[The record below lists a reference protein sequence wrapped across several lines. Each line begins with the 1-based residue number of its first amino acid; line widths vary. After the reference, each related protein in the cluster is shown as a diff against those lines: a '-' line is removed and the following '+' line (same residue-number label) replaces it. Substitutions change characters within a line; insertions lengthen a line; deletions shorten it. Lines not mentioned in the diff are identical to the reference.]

1 MSIQRSI
8 SGIMNSKGSI
18 RHNNREFI
26 APNVDS
32 ERIKDNIVLC
42 KQDIRKAYQE
52 LFDKSLSEYNAKQK
66 RKDRVIPDYYEHIN
80 RSNQEHLY
88 YEAIFQIG
96 NMEDT
101 AVGTPEGKTASLILS
116 EFYKSFEKNNPHIHV
131 FNAVIHMDEATPH
144 LHIDFI
150 PVATESKRGLSTR
163 NSLSKALE
171 QQGFTSEGKL
181 NTCSRQWIN
190 IEKQRLAEC
199 MAEYSIE
206 HIVLGNDKSNLSVEE
221 FKLQKRTE
229 EVAKLEEKINLQKQE
244 LSALDKTIDN
254 KQEMLN
260 KITDKEVEIKNL
272 DNIPT
277 ENTMFSDKVKIN
289 RKDYYTLLNTAK
301 KYYTFKNDSSILKAH
316 IEVLENENMHLK
328 QTVSEHETVISN
340 FRMTIN
346 TLKQE
351 VRKLQKLIDK
361 FFAFIDKF
369 NLRDKWEQFLQK
381 SKKRDID
388 IDR

>member
-1 MSIQRSI
+1 
-8 SGIMNSKGSI
+8 MNSKGSI

-32 ERIKDNIVLC
+32 ERIKDNIILC
-42 KQDIRKAYQE
+42 RQDIRKAYHE

-80 RSNQEHLY
+80 RSNQEHSY

-116 EFYKSFEKNNPHIHV
+116 EFYKRFEKNNPHIYV
-131 FNAVIHMDEATPH
+131 INAVIHMDESTPH

-163 NSLSKALE
+163 NSRSKALE

-199 MAEYSIE
+199 MTEYNIE

-244 LSALDKTIDN
+244 LSALDKTIDD

-289 RKDYYTLLNTAK
+289 REDYYTLLNTSK

-316 IEVLENENMHLK
+316 IEVLENENMHLE
-328 QTVSEHETVISN
+328 QTVSEHETVISD
-340 FRMTIN
+340 FRITIN

-351 VRKLQKLIDK
+351 VLKLRKLIDK

>member
-32 ERIKDNIVLC
+32 ERIKDNIILC
-42 KQDIRKAYQE
+42 RQDIRKAYHE

-80 RSNQEHLY
+80 RSNQEHSY

-116 EFYKSFEKNNPHIHV
+116 EFYKRFEKNNPHIYV
-131 FNAVIHMDEATPH
+131 INAVIHMDESTPH

-163 NSLSKALE
+163 NSRSKALE

-199 MAEYSIE
+199 MTEYNIE

-244 LSALDKTIDN
+244 LSALDKTIDD

-289 RKDYYTLLNTAK
+289 REDYYTLLNTSK

-316 IEVLENENMHLK
+316 IEVLENENMHLE
-328 QTVSEHETVISN
+328 QTVSEHETVISD
-340 FRMTIN
+340 FRITIN

-351 VRKLQKLIDK
+351 VLKLRKLIDK